1 MLAWLHAEGFHR
13 DIGFALGRWGAAA
26 CHSHL
31 LASPAWA
38 SVLQWRNSPEATA
51 MRRYTEQ
58 AFPWIWEELTGL
70 AQGLDLPLEDVFLW
84 NCRGDLWAQAPDG
97 CTTVLAAARL
107 SHNEDGDPGFA
118 GRCGLVEVRPLDA
131 PGFVSFVYPGSIPG
145 HTFAVNTAGLAM
157 TVNNIRARHAT
168 AGMPRMV
175 LTRALLAT
183 SDPEDAVK
191 VLRSHPR
198 AGAFHLSLGMAARGG
213 THSVEFSAMTVS
225 VERVSTGR
233 RIHANHAIHVL
244 QAGLPQIVTASS
256 RHRQVRGEQLLS
268 QGMDALGIL
277 ADQGDAAEPIYRNSA
292 TDTDGENT
300 MATADLDLS
309 GPQVLWT
316 VHAPPGTIRYRLQG
330 TQRL

>member
-1 MLAWLHAEGFHR
+1 HQLCPVFARGAPDHRGGAPPRLPDHRAVRQQARARGDRGSLRADVHHAQRLFLSLHRGRTRPGRGARPAVAGARRVSRRPGFGPRRGPPARKRRLSLTPHPLDTNRHRRTTMLAWLHAEGFHR

-118 GRCGLVEVRPLDA
+118 GRC
-131 PGFVSFVYPGSIPG
+131 
-145 HTFAVNTAGLAM
+145 
-157 TVNNIRARHAT
+157 
-168 AGMPRMV
+168 
-175 LTRALLAT
+175 
-183 SDPEDAVK
+183 
-191 VLRSHPR
+191 
-198 AGAFHLSLGMAARGG
+198 
-213 THSVEFSAMTVS
+213 
-225 VERVSTGR
+225 
-233 RIHANHAIHVL
+233 
-244 QAGLPQIVTASS
+244 
-256 RHRQVRGEQLLS
+256 
-268 QGMDALGIL
+268 
-277 ADQGDAAEPIYRNSA
+277 
-292 TDTDGENT
+292 
-300 MATADLDLS
+300 
-309 GPQVLWT
+309 
-316 VHAPPGTIRYRLQG
+316 
-330 TQRL
+330 